1 MKVKAQALVVS
12 GVVSSL
18 VFSGVVCAQGP
29 PPGGGGD
36 QRPGGS
42 GRKDYT
48 ENESKPLT
56 LKTADQDPAFESKVT
71 ITVEGDSRIIK
82 SNSVPEHQMVGQFPN
97 EDNPNTMAEQK
108 VEITLPL
115 NPTMNEKATPAIKA
129 VGLLLNGVYV
139 ESGTG
144 ESWVGDGSGPRWN
157 YEALGGALPFGLD
170 ENYAHVQPGGKYHY
184 HGTPTGL
191 MKDLEV
197 SSDKHSPLIGW
208 AFDGF
213 PIYTVFGYSDPKDPD
228 SEIVEMTS
236 SWRLKEGKRPEPPKG
251 PGGTYD
257 GAFVPDYEYVAGAG
271 TLDECN
277 GRFTV
282 TPEFPEGTYAYF
294 ITKQWPMIYRNFR
307 GTPVD
312 SMGDGHPRNGPG
324 GPPGGGPG
332 GGPPRG
338 EKGHEHPHTH
348 GPNGEDMPP
357 SE

>member
-1 MKVKAQALVVS
+1 MKFQTLMVS

-18 VFSGVVCAQGP
+18 VFSGFVCAQGP

-36 QRPGGS
+36 QRRGGS

-48 ENESKPLT
+48 ENESKPLE
-56 LKTADQDPAFESKVT
+56 LKTADQEPAFENKVT
-71 ITVEGDSRIIK
+71 ITTEGERRLIK
-82 SNSVPEHQMVGQFPN
+82 SNSVPEHKVGLFPN

-108 VEITLPL
+108 VDLDLPL
-115 NPTMNEKATPAIKA
+115 NPTVNEKATPAMKA
-129 VGLLLNGVYV
+129 VGILLNGVYV

-144 ESWVGDGSGPRWN
+144 EFWVGDGSAQPWN

-184 HGTPTGL
+184 HGTPIGF
-191 MKDLEV
+191 MKDVKV
-197 SSDKHSPLIGW
+197 SADQHSPLIGW

-213 PIYTVFGYSDPKDPD
+213 PIYAIYGYSDPKDPE
-228 SEIVEMTS
+228 SKVVEMTS
-236 SWRLKEGKRPEPPKG
+236 SFQLKDGKRPEPPTG
-251 PGGTYD
+251 PGGSYD
-257 GAFVPDYEYVAGAG
+257 GAFVKDYEYVEGSG

-277 GRFTV
+277 GRFTI

-294 ITKQWPMIYRNFR
+294 VTNQWPMIYRNFR

-324 GPPGGGPG
+324 GGGRRGG

-338 EKGHEHPHTH
+338 EEGPEHMH
-348 GPNGEDMPP
+348 GPNGEHIPP